1 MIMHFHDQY
10 QILFVLINFT
20 VDFVSV
26 SLPDWTV
33 NTAVTLQT
41 RQQLSWKSMKIVRI
55 SDEP

>member
-1 MIMHFHDQY
+1 MTNIKY
-10 QILFVLINFT
+10 CLFLINFT

-26 SLPDWTV
+26 SLPDWTNTV